1 MVLPELNF
9 RPSIFPTPESPLNNP
24 IQTKLKTTLPKS
36 TWLALIL
43 LGFAGQLAWGVENQY
58 FNTFMYDNITP
69 DPRPISWMVAA
80 SAVTATVTTIL
91 MGALSD
97 QTRSRWGKRKPFILL
112 GYLAWGILTAI
123 FPTAAYLK
131 PVGLAIGTAIL
142 FDCLMTFFGS
152 TANDAAL
159 NAYVTDVTV
168 KDNRGRVVGT
178 MQILTWVAILI
189 VYGASGIIIDAWG
202 YFTFFYI
209 IGSCVFV
216 LGLIGGWQVREDP
229 DPIPPS
235 KTYWQQLAD
244 TFRLDNLRNNHSFFL
259 LLFTLTLY
267 GIAEQIFF
275 PYLIIYLNHFLALPT
290 LEASLIIF
298 VCILVGGIMLAY
310 PIGVL
315 ADRIGRKR
323 LAIGAVLLKMI
334 GLVAFSWMESFVGL
348 AATGVLWL
356 AAMSTW
362 MISTGAWTKDL
373 FPEDKRGQFAGY
385 FILFTVAFTMVPG
398 PLIGGWLSARFG
410 IPTLIDGQQGFIPT
424 PVIFQVAGIATLVS
438 LIPMAF
444 IRDAR
449 KDD

>member
-1 MVLPELNF
+1 MNTLN
-9 RPSIFPTPESPLNNP
+9 
-24 IQTKLKTTLPKS
+24 QTKSKSSLPKR
-36 TWLALIL
+36 TWFSLIL

-80 SAVTATVTTIL
+80 SAITATITTIF

-112 GYLAWGILTAI
+112 GYLAWGILTAL

-131 PVGLAIGTAIL
+131 PIGLAIGIAIL

-168 KDNRGRVVGT
+168 KENRGRVVGA

-189 VYGASGIIIDAWG
+189 VYGASGLIIDAWG

-209 IGSCVFV
+209 IGGSVFV
-216 LGLIGGWQVREDP
+216 LGLIGGWQVQEESDP
-229 DPIPPS
+229 LPPS

-244 TFRLDNLRNNHSFFL
+244 TFRIDNLRSNRSFFM

-275 PYLIIYLNHFLALPT
+275 PYLIIYLNHYVALPT

-298 VCILVGGIMLAY
+298 ICILLGGILLAY
-310 PIGVL
+310 PLGLL

-323 LAIGAVLLKMI
+323 LAAGAVLLKMV
-334 GLVAFSWMESFVGL
+334 GLVAFSLMNSFVGL
-348 AATGVLWL
+348 AATGTLWL
-356 AAMSTW
+356 AAMSAW

-373 FPEDKRGQFAGY
+373 YPEEKRGQFAGY

-410 IPTLIDGQQGFIPT
+410 IPTIIDGQPGFIPT
-424 PVIFQVAGIATLVS
+424 PMIFQTAGIATLLS
-438 LIPMAF
+438 LIPLAF
-444 IRDAR
+444 IRETR
-449 KDD
+449 E